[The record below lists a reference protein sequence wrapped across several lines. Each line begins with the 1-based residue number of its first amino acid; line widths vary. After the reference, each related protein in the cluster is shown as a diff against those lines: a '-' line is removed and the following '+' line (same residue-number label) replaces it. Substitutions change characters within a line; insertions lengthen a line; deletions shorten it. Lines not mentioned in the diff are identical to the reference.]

1 MRRVIFAAMLISL
14 LFGACGK
21 TLTSTKTQVTFWH
34 GLSGPLGDTLN
45 EMIRDFN
52 RTHEDVEVI
61 ANPISSYTALSQK
74 LMASIQAKKQP
85 DIAQVFESWTAKYIQ
100 AGVVCPLDSLMQED
114 PSFNE
119 SDLEDIYPVFRASNT
134 FDGTMYSFPFNKSV
148 RAYFY
153 NKDEFYRNGLDP
165 NYFPKTWE
173 EFRAYNKQ
181 LTRDT
186 DGDGKIDRWGTNF
199 NVNEW
204 QFVNLLHQAGGK
216 IIDDDGKPTLN
227 SEAGVEALNFI
238 LGMMHDDKSVYLVRE
253 YEGQND
259 FMAGIVAMYEGSSVS
274 ITHMRQQPINFNI
287 GFAPLPTYRTT
298 QSAVSGANI
307 VIFRSGDRK
316 RERAAWEFIKWFTA
330 PEQTAYWSVKT
341 SYMPVRRSAMSSDVI
356 KDFLEKYP
364 HYKGIYEQLETAVY
378 EPQTPAWFK
387 ARPELKSFLER
398 AMRGDLSARETVD
411 GAAAKFAELIEAENE

>member
-1 MRRVIFAAMLISL
+1 MRRLLIAVL
-14 LFGACGK
+14 LLSILLGACGK
-21 TLTSTKTQVTFWH
+21 TLTSTKTKVTFWH

-45 EMIRDFN
+45 EMIQEFN
-52 RTHEDVEVI
+52 RTHPDIEVI

-85 DIAQVFESWTAKYIQ
+85 DIAQVFESWTTKYIE
-100 AGVVCPLDSLMQED
+100 ADVLCSLDSLFAED
-114 PSFNE
+114 ANFSE
-119 SDLEDIYPVFRASNT
+119 ADLMDIYPVFRESNT

-165 NYFPKTWE
+165 DHFPSTWE
-173 EFRAYNKQ
+173 EFRRYNKI
-181 LTRDT
+181 LTRDSN
-186 DGDGKIDRWGTNF
+186 GDGKIDHWGTNF

-204 QFVNLLHQAGGK
+204 QFVNLLHQAGGT
-216 IIDDDGKPTLN
+216 IIDKDGNPTLN
-227 SEAGVEALNFI
+227 SAAGVEALTFI
-238 LGMMHDDKSVYLVRE
+238 LDMMFKDKSVYLVRE

-287 GFAPLPTYRTT
+287 GFAPLPTYKTN

-330 PEQTAYWSVKT
+330 TEQTAYWSVKT
-341 SYMPVRRSAMSSDVI
+341 SYMPVRKSAMQSAVVT
-356 KDFLEKYP
+356 DFLAKYP
-364 HYKGIYEQLETAVY
+364 HYQGIYEQLETAVY

-398 AMRGDLSARETVD
+398 AMRGEMGARETVD
-411 GAAAKFAELIEAENE
+411 GAAKKFSELIAAEKK